1 MCCRE
6 ILYSGTRWGGRSTVV
21 SFFFSF
27 FFYSSVKPPQYYC
40 SSRAYFSL
48 FFHFSLFSLAP
59 DRDHLLCRAH
69 DEQARDDLQYASKN
83 YRFLFFFLFRL
94 LILCTSLVRTSFIL
108 RLNRHRDHLT
118 VKRLP
123 FSSYQRQ

>member
-21 SFFFSF
+21 SFFF
-27 FFYSSVKPPQYYC
+27 YPSVKPPRYYC

-48 FFHFSLFSLAP
+48 IFFRFNSFILAP

-69 DEQARDDLQYASKN
+69 DEQARDDLQFASKN
-83 YRFLFFFLFRL
+83 YRILSFFFV
-94 LILCTSLVRTSFIL
+94 SLTNPMYITRTYVVYPAT
-108 RLNRHRDHLT
+108 LNRHSDHLT

-123 FSSYQRQ
+123 FSSYQCQWF